1 MQRHSLQKLC
11 LCIFRPLAVAE
22 RPIKINSYG
31 LEIYCFI
38 IHGFSH
44 PFLESRCPG
53 SNQTAAPHYRKNS
66 LPASWHRSGTEPV
79 FRIIQNIC
87 ISYSF
92 VLPHG
97 NWQLLQSGTSL
108 SFSSL
113 TFCIIF
119 LIASLSKFT
128 FVTVVNSLSIMVCH
142 VFLETVAVSSI
153 ALARPINAPVSSS
166 CIFAVSAFF
175 HRHRHFLCSW
185 YIPLS
190 VRTENKTCSYP
201 LLYSPFIP

>member
-1 MQRHSLQKLC
+1 MPSHNNKGSFFYCKCNISWLRCSIGSCIC
-11 LCIFRPLAVAE
+11 LIKKCHAFQIDFPYFEHDRKQCFRTFFIADFEQCFAEEAIHFGIF
-22 RPIKINSYG
+22 
-31 LEIYCFI
+31 
-38 IHGFSH
+38 
-44 PFLESRCPG
+44 
-53 SNQTAAPHYRKNS
+53 
-66 LPASWHRSGTEPV
+66 
-79 FRIIQNIC
+79 IIQNIC
-87 ISYSF
+87 ISYSS

-97 NWQLLQSGTSL
+97 DWQLLQSGTSL

-119 LIASLSKFT
+119 LIAALSKFT

-153 ALARPINAPVSSS
+153 ALARPINEPVSSS
-166 CIFAVSAFF
+166 CNFAVSAFF